1 MRLSAHDLHR
11 PKSQRF
17 NVELS
22 NFEIAG
28 KYPIK
33 VFPHHFKA
41 EILEAKNLTDEGST
55 LMPANITAV
64 VHPAGQESFWVDI
77 LEQSAT
83 DPAKFRSDRFKK
95 IDAKNQGETPR
106 SESRIRPKD
115 T

>member
-1 MRLSAHDLHR
+1 MRLSAHDLHG

-22 NFEIAG
+22 NFEIAE

-41 EILEAKNLTDEGST
+41 EILEAKK
-55 LMPANITAV
+55 
-64 VHPAGQESFWVDI
+64 VDK

-95 IDAKNQGETPR
+95 IDVKNQGETPR
-106 SESRIRPKD
+106 SESRIRPRD